1 MKLNHDMHLQGIQT
15 TIHNVLSII
24 RTKSQTQKKIEIPF
38 SISISLTFFTF
49 CFYLSE
55 RYKFGISDHNE
66 QLPIIYRI
74 LNNSY
79 LINDWFV
86 NQTEGFSPRFF
97 YSHFIAFF
105 ARFLDIELLFF
116 IIFFIFT
123 LLAIISIYG
132 ISWEL
137 FNNHLVSYL
146 SIVVLL
152 FGPHLALGGNWIFGS
167 ILVPSTMARGLAL
180 LAIYLFIRKKDLYC
194 FILLGVAAF
203 FQPLI
208 SLLTS
213 LILLFSILLIYEKP
227 VKQKIKKTVVDF
239 AIYSLFGVWGFIPL
253 LFTSSDIS
261 NIEIFN
267 ILTNIRHPHHFCPFS
282 FPITHYVLFFL
293 MLLLL
298 VFALMLHMQP
308 IEKIKNQFVIVF
320 ILLTLFTGV
329 IGTIFVEIFPI
340 PLIGKLQLFKINS
353 YIAVFS
359 IIFIVNLMIVC
370 ISHLAY
376 KYNIGEMTITQI
388 LSKKFFKYT
397 VIICLILGSIV
408 FLMQVSIADQKED
421 TFYQW
426 IQNNTETESIFLI
439 PPNME
444 NFRLESN
451 RAIVVDWKAFPFSD
465 VAIVEWY
472 ARVNDVTN
480 NADKKY
486 SYSGFSSH
494 SQMLRGYDSL
504 REDDITLLKSK
515 YNFNYIVVKKQKELN
530 FSLVYS
536 DNLYS
541 IYQVW

>member
-15 TIHNVLSII
+15 TIHNILSII

-282 FPITHYVLFFL
+282 FPITDYVLFFL
-293 MLLLL
+293 MLLLFI
-298 VFALMLHMQP
+298 VVLMLHMQP
-308 IEKIKNQFVIVF
+308 VEKIKNRFVIVF
-320 ILLTLFTGV
+320 TLLILFTGV
-329 IGTIFVEIFPI
+329 IGTIFVEIIPV

-359 IIFIVNLMIVC
+359 IIFIVNMMIVC
-370 ISHLAY
+370 ISFFAD
-376 KYNIGEMTITQI
+376 KCKIGEMPITQF
-388 LSKKFFKYT
+388 LPKNFFKYT
-397 VIICLILGSIV
+397 VIICLILGSIF
-408 FLMQVSIADQKED
+408 FLLQVNTVDENED
-421 TFYQW
+421 AFYQW
-426 IQNNTETESIFLI
+426 IQSNTETEAIFLI
-439 PPNME
+439 PLNLE
-444 NFRLESN
+444 SFRLESN

-465 VAIVEWY
+465 VAIVDWY
-472 ARVNDVTN
+472 TRVNEVTN
-480 NADKKY
+480 NTDKKY
-486 SYSGFSSH
+486 SYSGFSSY
-494 SQMLRGYDSL
+494 SQMSRGYDSL
-504 REDDITLLKSK
+504 HEDDIALLKNK
-515 YNFNYIVVKKQKELN
+515 YHFDYVVVKKQKELN

-536 DNLYS
+536 DNHYS
-541 IYQVW
+541 IYQF